1 MATPRDR
8 KYSPEHEWV
17 KITDSTATVGITD
30 YAQEQLGDVVYVELP
45 KVGAKVE
52 QFKPFG
58 VIESV
63 KTASDLYAPISGEVV
78 EVNEE
83 LADHP
88 ELVNES
94 PYDRAWL
101 IKVKPSD
108 LSELAK
114 LMTAEEYDRH
124 TGAP

>member
-1 MATPRDR
+1 
-8 KYSPEHEWV
+8 
-17 KITDSTATVGITD
+17 
-30 YAQEQLGDVVYVELP
+30 VVYVELP
-45 KVGAKVE
+45 RVGTKVE

-83 LADHP
+83 LVDHP

-108 LSELAK
+108 LSEMDK

-124 TGAP
+124 TGAT